1 MTSQGSKR
9 SKKTNPMAGRAAAV
23 LLCVLGLSGFVDR
36 ANGQTWLS
44 SVIQLHGSGTT
55 NVSFE
60 LTPPT
65 GREPWN

>member
-36 ANGQTWLS
+36 ANGQT
-44 SVIQLHGSGTT
+44 
-55 NVSFE
+55 
-60 LTPPT
+60 
-65 GREPWN
+65 

>member
-1 MTSQGSKR
+1 MTLQVSKR
-9 SKKTNPMAGRAAAV
+9 SRKTISMAGRAAAI
-23 LLCVLGLSGFVDR
+23 LLCVLGLIGFVDR

-60 LTPPT
+60 LTLPT
-65 GREPWN
+65 G